1 MGFFREFYKH
11 KKFVRNLNTTFV
23 VLIPKKGDVEDLKD
37 FRPISLVGGLYKLLA
52 KVLAN
57 RLKRVIEKVI
67 SLAQNAFVEG
77 RQILNAAFIAN
88 EGVDSWL
95 RRKESGMLCKLDIA
109 NAYDHISRDF
119 ILMVLENMRFR
130 TKWLQWIKWCISTT
144 TFSILVNDSSAGFF
158 RSTRGL
164 RQGRSTLSIPFHDW
178 HGMSAY

>member
-1 MGFFREFYKH
+1 MGFFREFYEH

-37 FRPISLVGGLYKLLA
+37 FRSISLVGSLYKLLA

-88 EGVDSWL
+88 EGL
-95 RRKESGMLCKLDIA
+95 
-109 NAYDHISRDF
+109 
-119 ILMVLENMRFR
+119 
-130 TKWLQWIKWCISTT
+130 
-144 TFSILVNDSSAGFF
+144 
-158 RSTRGL
+158 
-164 RQGRSTLSIPFHDW
+164 TL
-178 HGMSAY
+178 G